1 MTQSQPPCSLIVDAD
16 TEHCEAL
23 AALLSERNI
32 SPVICASLEDAHTV
46 LADKAETLAIAFI
59 ALDLPDGE
67 GLDLLGDSSQFSI
80 NTEIALMHTE
90 DDPVRARLGIKQQ
103 ASYFFCKPLD
113 EGFVGDLLDDIRQDW
128 STQPLDETDKLR
140 CAVDQ
145 FGLLRGSSSPM
156 RKMYRT
162 IRKIAAT
169 DSTVLLVGESG
180 TGKELAAQTL
190 HEMSG
195 LSGPFVAMNCGA
207 IAADLAESELF
218 GHEKGSFSGAERKHT
233 GYFERAE
240 GGTLL
245 LDEIGEMPLDLQ
257 VKLLRVLE
265 SRKFRRVGGTQDIAT
280 NVRVISATNRDPQTA
295 INDGLLREDLYFRI
309 AQFSLTMPPLRDR
322 GQDIL
327 GLAQFFLNELNE
339 LNGTGKYFS
348 ENVRSVIHQYA
359 WPGNVRE
366 LKSAIERAY
375 IMADQQLETEHFPD
389 EQIDLEIS
397 DDYLRVPVGASLEQ
411 TEKKQIFA
419 TLEAM
424 DGNKQETADS
434 LGISLKTLYN
444 RLKEYDQS

>member
-1 MTQSQPPCSLIVDAD
+1 MRQTQPLRSLIVDSD
-16 TEHCEAL
+16 TEHCNLLESLLCEKEMRPIVCSTLTEAREAL
-23 AALLSERNI
+23 E
-32 SPVICASLEDAHTV
+32 EQ
-46 LADKAETLAIAFI
+46 AETFAVAFI
-59 ALDLPDGE
+59 ALDLPDGG
-67 GLDLLGDSSQFSI
+67 GLELLGKSSLL
-80 NTEIALMHTE
+80 NEDTEIALMHDV
-90 DDPVRARLGIKQQ
+90 DDPMRATLGINQQ
-103 ASYFFCKPLD
+103 ASYFFCKPVD
-113 EGFVGDLLDDIRQDW
+113 IDFVGEFLNDIKQDW
-128 STQPLDETDKLR
+128 LVQPLDDVDAIA

-156 RKMYRT
+156 RKLYRT

-180 TGKELAAQTL
+180 TGKELVAQTL

-218 GHEKGSFSGAERKHT
+218 GHEKGSFSGAEKKHT

-245 LDEIGEMPLDLQ
+245 LDEIGEMSPDLQ

-265 SRKFRRVGGTQDIAT
+265 SRKFRRVGGTEDIDI
-280 NVRVISATNRDPQTA
+280 NVRVISATNRDTSEA
-295 INDGLLREDLYFRI
+295 IEQGLLREDLYFRI
-309 AQFSLTMPPLRDR
+309 AQFPLKLPALRDR
-322 GQDIL
+322 GEDIV
-327 GLAQFFLNELNE
+327 GLAQYFLNELND
-339 LNGTGKYFS
+339 LNDTSKYFS
-348 ENVRSVIHQYA
+348 KNLLSVIPQYP

-389 EQIDLEIS
+389 EQIDLNVSE
-397 DDYLRVPVGASLEQ
+397 DYLKVQVGSSIEQ
-411 TEKKQIFA
+411 TEKKLIFA
-419 TLEAM
+419 TLDAM

-444 RLKEYDQS
+444 RLKEYDRM